1 MGVPVTAKGQETRA
15 RLLAAAEKV
24 FGEKSYYRVSI
35 ADITR
40 EAGTGSGTFYIYF
53 RSKEA
58 AFRELVRERG
68 HELRKVTRM
77 ASSGASNRIEAERG
91 AFAGFF
97 DFISEHGNLYRV
109 VRQSEFVDESLLREF
124 YEAMAEG
131 YAAALQSSMDAGEI
145 RQMDPEVL
153 AYCLMGIGDFI
164 GMRWVVWP
172 GKKVP
177 PDVFDEVMEFMT
189 RALQKPATSESKGGG
204 PAVEVKIPPADRDFV
219 SSK

>member
-1 MGVPVTAKGQETRA
+1 MGVPVTARGHETRA

-58 AFRELVRERG
+58 AFRELVRQRG
-68 HELRKVTRM
+68 HELRTVTRL
-77 ASSGASNRIEAERG
+77 ASQGAPNRLEAERR
-91 AFAGFF
+91 AFARFF
-97 DFISEHGNLYRV
+97 EFINEHGNLYRV
-109 VRQSEFVDESLLREF
+109 VRQSEFVDETLLREF
-124 YEAMAEG
+124 YEAMADG
-131 YAAALQSSMDAGEI
+131 YTAALRSSMDAGEI
-145 RQMDPEVL
+145 RRMDPEVL

-172 GKKVP
+172 GEKLP
-177 PDVFDEVMEFMT
+177 PNVFEEVMELMT
-189 RALQKPATSESKGGG
+189 RALQSPKPDAKGGG
-204 PAVEVKIPPADRDFV
+204 PAIEVNIPTSDRDLV
-219 SSK
+219 SPQ

>member
-58 AFRELVRERG
+58 AFRELVRDRG
-68 HELRKVTRM
+68 HELRKVTRL
-77 ASSGASNRIEAERG
+77 ASQGAPNRIEAERR

-97 DFISEHGNLYRV
+97 EFITEHANLYRV
-109 VRQSEFVDESLLREF
+109 VRQSEFVDETLLREF

-131 YAAALQSSMDAGEI
+131 YTAALSSSMDAGEI
-145 RQMDPEVL
+145 RRMDPEVL

-172 GKKVP
+172 GEKLP
-177 PDVFDEVMEFMT
+177 QYVFEEVMEFMT
-189 RALQKPATSESKGGG
+189 RALQRPVKPEPKGGG
-204 PAVEVKIPPADRDFV
+204 PAVDVKIPPADRDLV
-219 SSK
+219 SPK